1 MHTDL
6 PTKREPAQSL
16 MREGRYDQ
24 AVITGSQM
32 LEGLYRWLYKEVQPR
47 LKPQEQEFISK
58 ALQKH
63 GRTVADLT
71 QDELTD
77 FFEEIRLY
85 DIAERELKRDF
96 SFLRKATI
104 WRELRNRATHPPNV
118 QANKPVTEQEA
129 EAFLSIV
136 DLYLHQA
143 GLVVEE
149 NDAD

>member
-1 MHTDL
+1 MAMHNDSA
-6 PTKREPAQSL
+6 KKGEPAQSL
-16 MREGRYDQ
+16 VRQRYDQ

-71 QDELTD
+71 MDELTD
-77 FFEEIRLY
+77 FFEEIPLY

-96 SFLRKATI
+96 SFLTKAPTC
-104 WRELRNRATHPPNV
+104 
-118 QANKPVTEQEA
+118 
-129 EAFLSIV
+129 
-136 DLYLHQA
+136 
-143 GLVVEE
+143 
-149 NDAD
+149 